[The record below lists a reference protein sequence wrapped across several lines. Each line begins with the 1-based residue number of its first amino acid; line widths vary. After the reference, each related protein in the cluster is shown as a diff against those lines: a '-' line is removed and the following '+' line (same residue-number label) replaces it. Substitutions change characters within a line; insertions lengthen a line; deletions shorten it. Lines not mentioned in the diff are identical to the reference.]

1 MEIESL
7 PSPLTYKSICEK
19 NCDNLISVLKKKR
32 EHSLK
37 LAVCICMYSEERKML
52 DKTLS
57 GVEKNIRNMVK
68 NEGINMDE
76 IGVFVIM
83 DGIEPAHESMKE
95 FFQNQ

>member
-1 MEIESL
+1 
-7 PSPLTYKSICEK
+7 
-19 NCDNLISVLKKKR
+19 
-32 EHSLK
+32 
-37 LAVCICMYSEERKML
+37 ML

-57 GVEKNIRNMVK
+57 GVEKNIRNLVK